1 MSQVVITLIPKNDK
15 KEFLKNWIPISLLCV
30 DYKILTKIISNRFKN
45 TLNQVISKEQ
55 NYGIRNRSIF
65 NNLFTIR
72 ELIHYSQIKNI
83 KSCIVSIDQEKAFD
97 KVDTEFLYKI
107 MGKLGYS
114 NIFINFIKKLYHKT
128 ESIISNNGYLS
139 KPFQLTR
146 GVRQGSPPS
155 LLLYIIKGE
164 VVNLNIKTNKN
175 IIGYPIPNQKEQL
188 KLSQYADDTNLFVT
202 KEKSILEIINFF
214 KKYGIA
220 TGATITISRT
230 KLIPLVNAK
239 IYDLDNKIQDIQIT
253 DSHEFIK
260 ILSIYFT
267 NDLHQTSIYNWEL
280 CLSKL
285 KNNYFNFLEDTC
297 LCGGKQ

>member
-1 MSQVVITLIPKNDK
+1 MSQVVITLIPKNYK
-15 KEFLKNWIPISLLCV
+15 KEFLKNWIPIPLLCV

-146 GVRQGSPPS
+146 GV
-155 LLLYIIKGE
+155 
-164 VVNLNIKTNKN
+164 
-175 IIGYPIPNQKEQL
+175 
-188 KLSQYADDTNLFVT
+188 
-202 KEKSILEIINFF
+202 
-214 KKYGIA
+214 
-220 TGATITISRT
+220 
-230 KLIPLVNAK
+230 
-239 IYDLDNKIQDIQIT
+239 
-253 DSHEFIK
+253 
-260 ILSIYFT
+260 
-267 NDLHQTSIYNWEL
+267 L

-297 LCGGKQ
+297 LCQGKQ